1 MRSGDVR
8 APGVG
13 ARAVESALRRFAT
26 VMVAAWMVVIAAAG
40 LAEPWQPA
48 AVLGVCLVLVGSGYA
63 VFVSSPR
70 TSPWSLLAPMILGS
84 LAVARLG
91 EVGGLVGYPMLA
103 LWLNLTTL
111 TMGIL
116 LPMRRAAVGGV
127 VVVAATM
134 ILTWQAHVAQAV
146 PLGRSALFSV
156 GAIALAVGMLVAVP
170 AGMLRRTAQE
180 GDSLAVA
187 GIAAAVDS
195 AILEGRRGEL
205 RRVQRV
211 LHDTVMNTLGAV
223 ARFDADD
230 RASVA
235 ERCAADLVILRRAE
249 WAAVEDPSVVLDSV
263 ARRAHLLGVDLDV
276 SAPDPGPALPV
287 GVAAAV
293 EGAAWESLN
302 NISKHVRDRRAF
314 LDWSWDGRS
323 GHLRLTD
330 AGPGV
335 DGLSW
340 TRGGEESIVRRCAEA
355 GVTARIRSAS
365 GSGTVVDLV
374 WGGGRVPP
382 GEGSSGGPTVQAP
395 RPREQLFAET
405 LTRVCMVVVSVGL
418 VATLALPGTIPRWS
432 SLVGALGVAGL
443 GAYSWVVQR
452 GRAPWRVPP
461 VVYPTL
467 ALLGTWS
474 TGVGQE
480 GCARV
485 GSWWWGSLVGI
496 VVCVAAI
503 LMDGRRPV
511 ALAAA
516 LGFLAGN
523 ALVAWGLGPGA
534 SACHPDV
541 VVDSLVGLAGLAGL
555 WAFRRH
561 LSQAWALA
569 AHQQQVLVQERARA
583 AAAAEAVRARQA
595 MLGFAR
601 SVAEPVM
608 VGLAEGDLDPGDAAT
623 RARAAHAEGVLRA
636 LTAVPVADPG
646 GAGQVL
652 TGLVLDA
659 HRRGLELAL
668 HLNADLDQ
676 APELVLAG
684 AGMLARALALCPSGS
699 AVTITV
705 LQSGGALQGLLL
717 IDPRQG
723 GPPGPA
729 SLGVPEDG
737 PSEQHGG
744 PGHGSGLADGLVAAG
759 WTVTVVGDEIL
770 AEARWE
776 DQA

>member
-1 MRSGDVR
+1 
-8 APGVG
+8 
-13 ARAVESALRRFAT
+13 
-26 VMVAAWMVVIAAAG
+26 MVAAWMVVIAAAG
-40 LAEPWQPA
+40 LAEPWHPA
-48 AVLGVCLVLVGSGYA
+48 AVLAGCLALLGAGYA
-63 VFVSSPR
+63 VFVWSPR
-70 TSPWSLLAPMILGS
+70 ARPWCLLAPMILGS
-84 LAVARLG
+84 LVLARLE

-127 VVVAATM
+127 AVVAATM
-134 ILTWQAHVAQAV
+134 MLVWQAHVAQAV
-146 PLGRSALFSV
+146 PLGRSALLSV

-180 GDSLAVA
+180 GDALAVA
-187 GIAAAVDS
+187 AIGAAVDA

-205 RRVQRV
+205 RRVQRI

-223 ARFDADD
+223 ARLDADD

-249 WAAVEDPSVVLDSV
+249 WAAVDDPSVVLESV

-276 SAPDPGPALPV
+276 SAPDPGPALPA

-293 EGAAWESLN
+293 EGATWESLN

-314 LDWSWDGRS
+314 LDWSWDGRA

-355 GVTARIRSAS
+355 GITAQIRSAS
-365 GSGTVVDLV
+365 GSGTVVDLA
-374 WGGGRVPP
+374 WGGATFAPGASAPDADSVQPP
-382 GEGSSGGPTVQAP
+382 RALD
-395 RPREQLFAET
+395 QLFAET
-405 LTRVCMVVVSVGL
+405 LTRVCMVVVTLGL
-418 VATLALPGTIPRWS
+418 VATLALPGTLPRWS
-432 SLVGALGVAGL
+432 SLVGVLGVAGL
-443 GAYSWVVQR
+443 GGCSWAVQR
-452 GRAPWRVPP
+452 GRARWLVPA
-461 VVYPTL
+461 VAYPTV

-474 TGVGQE
+474 TGIGQE

-496 VVCVAAI
+496 VICVAAI
-503 LMDGRRPV
+503 LMDGRRRV
-511 ALAAA
+511 ALASA
-516 LGFLAGN
+516 LGFVAGN

-561 LSQAWALA
+561 LIQTWALA
-569 AHQQQVLVQERARA
+569 AHQQQALVHERARV
-583 AAAAEAVRARQA
+583 AAAEEAVQARQA

-601 SVAEPVM
+601 SVAEPVL
-608 VGLAEGDLDPGDAAT
+608 VGLAEGTLDPGDPAT

-636 LTAVPVADPG
+636 LMAVPVADPG
-646 GAGQVL
+646 GAGQAL
-652 TGLVLDA
+652 TGLVLAA
-659 HRRGLELAL
+659 HERGLELRL
-668 HLNADLDQ
+668 HLSADLDQ
-676 APELVLAG
+676 APELVRAG
-684 AGMLARALALCPSGS
+684 SAMLARALDLCPPG
-699 AVTITV
+699 ACVMVTV
-705 LQSGGALQGLLL
+705 LQSGNGLQGLLL
-717 IDPRQG
+717 IGVPRGPDPRS
-723 GPPGPA
+723 A
-729 SLGVPEDG
+729 
-737 PSEQHGG
+737 
-744 PGHGSGLADGLVAAG
+744 LVADLAG
-759 WTVTVVGDEIL
+759 EGWSVTVVGDDIL

-776 DQA
+776 DRA